1 MQLKILVNDN
11 LPNRLKFPYRTCFYK
26 SRRSPGINELEA
38 PMNII
43 EAHTDQIIGLS
54 MEPYSPKREVK
65 KTLNLKEVF
74 EELNFIEPIKFT

>member
-1 MQLKILVNDN
+1 
-11 LPNRLKFPYRTCFYK
+11 
-26 SRRSPGINELEA
+26 
-38 PMNII
+38 MNII

-54 MEPYSPKREVK
+54 MEPYSPKRKVK

>member
-1 MQLKILVNDN
+1 MIIFLIGSNSLIGHAFI
-11 LPNRLKFPYRTCFYK
+11 RAAAH
-26 SRRSPGINELEA
+26 PGINELEA

-54 MEPYSPKREVK
+54 MEPYSPKRKVK
-65 KTLNLKEVF
+65 KNLNLKEVF